1 MGELE
6 KYKIALFMI
15 IRNSAVLP
23 KGLVL
28 CKSMKEINR
37 MSYETMQVIINNT
50 VDFNKAKEMFE
61 EGKTE
66 FEKTDNVGEQ
76 GEVCTEYGTL

>member
-1 MGELE
+1 MEELE
-6 KYKIALFMI
+6 KYKIALFMV

-23 KGLVL
+23 KGTVL

-50 VDFNKAKEMFE
+50 IDFDKAKEMFE
-61 EGKTE
+61 EGKAE
-66 FEKTDNVGEQ
+66 FEKVTEINVGE
-76 GEVCTEYGTL
+76 

>member
-1 MGELE
+1 MEELE
-6 KYKIALFMI
+6 KYKIALFMV

-23 KGLVL
+23 KGMVL
-28 CKSMKEINR
+28 CKSMKEINK

-50 VDFNKAKEMFE
+50 VDFDKAKEMFE

-66 FEKTDNVGEQ
+66 FEKAENVGE
-76 GEVCTEYGTL
+76 

>member
-1 MGELE
+1 MEELE
-6 KYKIALFMI
+6 KYKIALFMV

-23 KGLVL
+23 KGMVL
-28 CKSMKEINR
+28 CKSMKEINK

-50 VDFNKAKEMFE
+50 VDFDKAKEMFQ

-66 FEKTDNVGEQ
+66 FEKAENVGE
-76 GEVCTEYGTL
+76 